1 MCKKLILSYIGIN
14 IQMIRNNIYLC
25 IENILLLAQQVIRGL
40 AQKAS
45 LHDRCNPRSKFPSC
59 CSHRLGLM
67 PWLRPSKRVVRTKRL
82 DESKRSFYLSDLVS
96 CRVLESSCAKRTSIW
111 RTIPQL
117 PLENNT
123 QGRRQRRTID
133 SHRCKKKNKYFMES
147 IRRPLQCIQG
157 KRTLVL
163 SSLTFHLC
171 GIQLHPYYQE
181 WIESAS
187 RCKIA

>member
-1 MCKKLILSYIGIN
+1 MCKKLILSSIGIN
-14 IQMIRNNIYLC
+14 TQMIRNNIYLC

-96 CRVLESSCAKRTSIW
+96 CQVLESSCAKRTSIW

-147 IRRPLQCIQG
+147 IRRPLRCI
-157 KRTLVL
+157 
-163 SSLTFHLC
+163 
-171 GIQLHPYYQE
+171 
-181 WIESAS
+181 
-187 RCKIA
+187 